1 METKRS
7 QVEPFD
13 MICNLARRGGIS
25 GKIGDFVAQ
34 KTIPAAANCAAPG
47 NPRQQVRRYVKT
59 PRPNSLRQQWIAH
72 VLRESW
78 IFNNARF
85 RPRWPE
91 VVDAGIRV
99 GFYWNVVVVNED
111 GSETNSRF
119 KAGQR
124 GGLIQSFIREM
135 TGEIARTERL
145 PPFFSDIRT
154 PRLLFDENF
163 TGYLNTLNRIPY
175 GYSPRD

>member
-1 METKRS
+1 MPKQNTHRID
-7 QVEPFD
+7 PFD
-13 MICNLARRGGIS
+13 AICMTARRS
-25 GKIGDFVAQ
+25 PTRGKIGDFVAQ
-34 KTIPAAANCAAPG
+34 MTTPGFANCTSPS

-72 VLRESW
+72 VLREAW
-78 IFNNARF
+78 LFNNARF

-91 VVDAGIRV
+91 VVAAGMRV

-119 KAGQR
+119 KAPQR
-124 GGLIQSFIREM
+124 GDLIRSFIREM
-135 TGEIARTERL
+135 TAEIARTERL

-154 PRLLFDENF
+154 PRLLFTENF
-163 TGYLNTLNRIPY
+163 TAYLNTLNTIPY
-175 GYSPRD
+175 GYSPR